1 MKEKKRRERITDN
14 RGKDGVF
21 ILFGSVTKVQT
32 GGDSLPATILH
43 HLFISLFSIEKQTDD
58 AFSDGKGM
66 QSSHLRS

>member
-1 MKEKKRRERITDN
+1 MGYLSFLGADTKLQRYKLAEIQRYVGRTDISQ
-14 RGKDGVF
+14 R
-21 ILFGSVTKVQT
+21 
-32 GGDSLPATILH
+32 LPATILH